1 MKYYLR
7 ILSFAK
13 PYMGYAALNTLF
25 NILMTIFSLF
35 GIGTLIPILDLIFG
49 EKITSTTAPAVSF
62 SIENFKDFAYYNIG
76 VWVEDVGKAEAL
88 AYICVIATASILL
101 KNLFNYLA
109 LFFIAPLRTG
119 VIHDLRSAVHKK
131 TLELPVSYFS
141 DKRKGDLITRMSS
154 DVTEIEWTMLT
165 SLEMIIKEPL
175 NIILTLSILVY
186 MSPSLSLF
194 VLLVMPVSGLLISTI
209 GKSLKRSSSSAQ
221 NQLGHVMSIIEETL
235 SGMRII
241 KAFNAEDLVHEK
253 FKKSSA
259 TYRRYTNRVLR
270 KNDASSPISETLG
283 FAIIIM
289 VIWFGGKQ
297 VFDGEITGGSL
308 IAFIMFF
315 YMLTPSIKAITKTIF
330 NIQKGNASSERIIE
344 VLDSYNNIIEDENPI
359 AVNGFEKEI
368 VFKDVGFTYEK
379 NGKPVLKHINFN
391 IPKGKT
397 VALVGSSGS
406 GKTTIS
412 NLLPRF
418 YDTTNGSILVDGV
431 DIKKMSIK
439 SLRNLLGVVS
449 QESILFND
457 TVRNNIALGK
467 PEASLDEITKAAK
480 VANAHEF
487 IENLPEQYEQNIG
500 EGGNKL
506 SGGQKQR
513 MSIARALLSDPPI
526 LILDEATSALDTE
539 SEKLVQ
545 DALNHLMQN
554 RTSLVIAHRL
564 STIKNA
570 DLILVMDKGEIVERG
585 KHQELMDNN
594 GTYHKLVVM
603 QSLA

>member
-13 PYMGYAALNTLF
+13 PYLGYAALNALF
-25 NILMTIFSLF
+25 NILMIVFSLF
-35 GIGTLIPILDLIFG
+35 GIGTLIPILDMIFG
-49 EKITSTTAPAVSF
+49 ETISSTTTEVVSF
-62 SIENFKDFAYYNIG
+62 SIENFKEYAYYNIG
-76 VWVEDVGKAEAL
+76 VWIDTVGKPTAL
-88 AYICVIATASILL
+88 AYICIIASTSILF
-101 KNLFNYLA
+101 KNVFNYLA
-109 LFFIAPLRTG
+109 MFFIAPLRTG
-119 VIHDLRSAVHKK
+119 VIHDLRVAVHKK
-131 TLELPVSYFS
+131 CLELPVSYFS
-141 DKRKGDLITRMSS
+141 DKRKGDLLTRMSS

-165 SLEMIIKEPL
+165 SLQMIVKEPL
-175 NIILTLSILVY
+175 NIILTLSILIY
-186 MSPSLSLF
+186 MSPTLSLF
-194 VLLVMPVSGLLISTI
+194 VILVMPVSGLLISTI

-221 NQLGHVMSIIEETL
+221 NQLGNSMSIIEETL
-235 SGMRII
+235 GGMRII
-241 KAFNAEDLVHEK
+241 KAFNAEEKVQEK
-253 FKKSSA
+253 FTESSSIF
-259 TYRRYTNRVLR
+259 RRFSNRVIR

-297 VFDGEITGGSL
+297 VFAEEITGGSL
-308 IAFIMFF
+308 IAFIAFF
-315 YMLTPSIKAITKTIF
+315 YMLTPSIKNLTKGIF

-344 VLDSYNNIIEDENPI
+344 ILDSYNPI
-359 AVNGFEKEI
+359 LEVEHPEKVEKFEREI
-368 VFKDVGFTYEK
+368 VFKDVEFKYESNEK
-379 NGKPVLKHINFN
+379 LVLKKINFS

-418 YDTTNGSILVDGV
+418 YDTTSGSITVDGV
-431 DIKKMSIK
+431 EIKNMSIK
-439 SLRNLLGVVS
+439 NLRSLLGVVS

-457 TVRNNIALGK
+457 TVKNNIALGS
-467 PEASLDEITKAAK
+467 PNASLAEITQAAK
-480 VANAHEF
+480 VANADEF
-487 IENLPEQYEQNIG
+487 IVNLTNKYEQNIG
-500 EGGNKL
+500 DGGNKL

-545 DALNHLMQN
+545 DALTHLMQN

-570 DLILVMDKGEIVERG
+570 DEILVMEQGEIVERG
-585 KHQELMDNN
+585 RHQELMDKK

>member
-7 ILSFAK
+7 ILRFAK

-25 NILMTIFSLF
+25 NVLMIVFSLF
-35 GIGTLIPILDLIFG
+35 GIGTLIPILDMIFG
-49 EKITSTTAPAVSF
+49 ETISSTSAEAVSF
-62 SIENFKDFAYYNIG
+62 SVENFKEFAYYHIG
-76 VWVEDVGKAEAL
+76 VWIETVGKPEAL
-88 AYICVIATASILL
+88 LYICLIASVSILL
-101 KNLFNYLA
+101 KNLFKYLA

-119 VIHDLRSAVHKK
+119 IIHDLRTAVHKK

-141 DKRKGDLITRMSS
+141 DKRKGDLLTRMSS

-165 SLEMIIKEPL
+165 SLEMVVKEPL

-194 VLLVMPVSGLLISTI
+194 VLLVMPVSGFLISII

-221 NQLGHVMSIIEETL
+221 NQLGNVMSIVEETL
-235 SGMRII
+235 GGMRII
-241 KAFNAEDLVHEK
+241 KAFNAEEKVHDK
-253 FKKSSA
+253 FKASSA
-259 TYRRYTNRVLR
+259 TFRRFTNRVYR
-270 KNDASSPISETLG
+270 KTDASSPISETLG

-289 VIWFGGKQ
+289 VIWFGGNQ
-297 VFDGEITGGSL
+297 VFEGEITGGSL
-308 IAFIMFF
+308 IAFIAFF

-344 VLDSYNNIIEDENPI
+344 ILDSYNNIIEDANP
-359 AVNGFEKEI
+359 VVVTGFEKEI
-368 VFKDVGFTYEK
+368 VFKDVEFKYEK
-379 NGKPVLKHINFN
+379 EGKSVLKHINFS

-418 YDTTNGSILVDGV
+418 YDIKSGSITVDGI

-439 SLRNLLGVVS
+439 SLRSLLGVVS
-449 QESILFND
+449 QESVLFND

-467 PEASLDEITKAAK
+467 PEASLDEVTRAAK

-487 IENLPEQYEQNIG
+487 IVNLPQQYEQNIG

-585 KHQELMDNN
+585 KHQELMDKN
-594 GTYHKLVVM
+594 GTYHKLVEM